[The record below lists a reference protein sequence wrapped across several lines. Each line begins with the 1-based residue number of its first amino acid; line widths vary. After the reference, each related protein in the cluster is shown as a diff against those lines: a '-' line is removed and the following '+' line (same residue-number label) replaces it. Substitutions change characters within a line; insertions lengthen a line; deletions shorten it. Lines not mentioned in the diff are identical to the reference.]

1 MQEIQ
6 EQSTSYVLVD
16 AEVRNVCERRIDYV
30 YNMRDRTRWLPMNQR
45 LINAQRV
52 QPTRAASVL
61 ENLRDAVL
69 SGQFAPGERMHEVK
83 LTEQLGASRTPVRA
97 ALQKLASEGLLDHA
111 PNHGYRM
118 RDFSTAEIANAFEV
132 RSVLEGLAARLA
144 AERGLSASHQRSLEQ
159 ALFDGDQL
167 LASGVL
173 IEQDRASYSLIN
185 ATFHETIHAA
195 AGSRLLQDIIRMCR
209 QMPISSPRMI
219 VKFEYR
225 DVRRRHDDHE
235 AILGREPWRAEML
248 MRDHVASVKTAMIRS
263 LPSPLE

>member
-1 MQEIQ
+1 
-6 EQSTSYVLVD
+6 
-16 AEVRNVCERRIDYV
+16 
-30 YNMRDRTRWLPMNQR
+30 MNKR
-45 LINAQRV
+45 LMNAPHV

-61 ENLRDAVL
+61 EGLRDAVL
-69 SGQFAPGERMHEVK
+69 TGQFAPGERLHEVK

-118 RDFSTAEIANAFEV
+118 RDFSTAEIVNAFEV

-144 AERGLSASHQRSLEQ
+144 AERGLSTVHHRSLEQ
-159 ALFDGDQL
+159 ALFDGERL
-167 LASGVL
+167 LTSGVL

-195 AGSRLLQDIIRMCR
+195 AGSRLLQDIVRLCR

-219 VKFEYR
+219 VEFEYR
-225 DVRRRHDDHE
+225 DVRRRHDDHQRVFE

-263 LPSPLE
+263 LPSPLDQQF

>member
-1 MQEIQ
+1 
-6 EQSTSYVLVD
+6 
-16 AEVRNVCERRIDYV
+16 
-30 YNMRDRTRWLPMNQR
+30 MNQR
-45 LINAQRV
+45 LMNASCV

-61 ENLRDAVL
+61 EGLRDAVL
-69 SGQFAPGERMHEVK
+69 TGQFAPGERLHEVK

-118 RDFSTAEIANAFEV
+118 RDFSTAEIVNAFEV

-144 AERGLSASHQRSLEQ
+144 AERGLSAAYQRSLEQ
-159 ALFDGDQL
+159 ALFDGDRL

-185 ATFHETIHAA
+185 AVFHETIHAA
-195 AGSRLLQDIIRMCR
+195 AGSRLLLDIVRLCR

-225 DVRRRHDDHE
+225 DVRRRHDDHQRVFE

-263 LPSPLE
+263 LPSPLD